1 MVAPHFEQMS
11 NTYPHV
17 IFLKVDVDKLQV
29 GTGHMTSLSS
39 DKFDCQ
45 VPCSFG

>member
-11 NTYPHV
+11 TTYPHV

-29 GTGHMTSLSS
+29 GTRHMARLPEAQFDILDPSS
-39 DKFDCQ
+39 FA
-45 VPCSFG
+45 